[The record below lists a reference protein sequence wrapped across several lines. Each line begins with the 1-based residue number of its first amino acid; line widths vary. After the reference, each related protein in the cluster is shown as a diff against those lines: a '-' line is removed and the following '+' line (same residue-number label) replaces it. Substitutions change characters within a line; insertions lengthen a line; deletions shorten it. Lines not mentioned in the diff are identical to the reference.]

1 MDSDRNGLGP
11 FLVTYRVEMEKR
23 ITFSS
28 EELVRRVLG
37 INDRNIPYLEALLGS
52 ELFVRSTEVVCLSED
67 PIVLNR
73 FLLLF
78 GRLKRLAEHQLFFN
92 ETDIFMEFQAIKNDV
107 SLDEDLQSEEI
118 LGKRSIKIHNR
129 GAYAKGVN
137 QEHYLK
143 LMEENKVIF
152 AIGPAGT
159 GKTFLA
165 VAYALS
171 QLFSGQKRKIVLTRP
186 IVEAGESLGFLPGDL
201 AQKINPYLR
210 PLYDAMEILLSPPNI
225 RKLEEGG
232 NIEIAPLAYMRG
244 RSLRGATVIL
254 DEAQNTTVEQM
265 HMFLTRLGED
275 SKAIITGDISQI
287 DLPKSKMS
295 GLVHARKILK
305 GIDELAFVEFT
316 SKDVVRSK
324 IVQAIIDAYQYGEP

>member
-1 MDSDRNGLGP
+1 
-11 FLVTYRVEMEKR
+11 MEKR
-23 ITFSS
+23 ITFDS

-37 INDRNIPYLEALLGS
+37 INDRNIPYLEALLGC
-52 ELFVRSTEVVCLSED
+52 ELYVRSTEIVCLSD
-67 PIVLNR
+67 DTVTLTR

-78 GRLKRLAEHQLFFN
+78 GRLKRLAEEQLFFN
-92 ETDIFMEFQAIKNDV
+92 ETDIFMEFQTIKSDV
-107 SLDEDLQSEEI
+107 SLDEELLSEEESRRKSVKI
-118 LGKRSIKIHNR
+118 LNR
-129 GAYAKGVN
+129 HAYAKGVN
-137 QEHYLK
+137 QEHYLR
-143 LMEENKVIF
+143 LLETNKVIF

-171 QLFSGQKRKIVLTRP
+171 QLFSGEKRKIVLTRP
-186 IVEAGESLGFLPGDL
+186 IVEAGESLGYLPGDL

-210 PLYDAMEILLSPPNI
+210 PLYDAMELLISPPNI
-225 RKLEEGG
+225 RKLEDGG

-244 RSLRGATVIL
+244 RSLRGSTVIL

-295 GLVHARKILK
+295 GLVHAEKILQ
-305 GIDELAFVEFT
+305 GIEDLAFIHFT
-316 SKDVVRSK
+316 SEDVVRSK
-324 IVQAIIDAYQYGEP
+324 IVQAIIDAYRNGER

>member
-1 MDSDRNGLGP
+1 MG
-11 FLVTYRVEMEKR
+11 MEKR
-23 ITFSS
+23 ITFDS
-28 EELVRRVLG
+28 EELIRRVLG
-37 INDRNIPYLEALLGS
+37 VNDRNIPYVETLLGC
-52 ELFVRSTEVVCLSED
+52 ELFVRSNEVVCLSDD
-67 PIVLNR
+67 PLIQSR

-78 GRLKRLAEHQLFFN
+78 SRLGRLAEDQLFLN
-92 ETDIFMEFQAIKNDV
+92 ETDIFMEFQTIKNDV
-107 SLDEDLQSEEI
+107 SPDKDSISGERDSR
-118 LGKRSIKIHNR
+118 KSIKIHNR
-129 GAYAKGVN
+129 RAYAKGAN
-137 QEHYLK
+137 QEHYLQ
-143 LMEENKVIF
+143 LMEENKIIF

-171 QLFSGQKRKIVLTRP
+171 QLFSGQKRKIILTRP

-210 PLYDAMEILLSPPNI
+210 PLYDAMELLISPANI

-232 NIEIAPLAYMRG
+232 TIEIAPLAYMRG

-254 DEAQNTTVEQM
+254 DEAQNTTIEQM

-275 SKAIITGDISQI
+275 SKAIITGDVSQI

-295 GLVHARKILK
+295 GLVHAEKILQ
-305 GIDELAFVEFT
+305 GIDELAFAHFT
-316 SKDVVRSK
+316 SSDVVRSR
-324 IVQAIIDAYQYGEP
+324 IVQAIIDAYQNGDA

>member
-1 MDSDRNGLGP
+1 MAFGVVPCNNRMG
-11 FLVTYRVEMEKR
+11 MEKR
-23 ITFSS
+23 ITFDS

-37 INDRNIPYLEALLGS
+37 INDRNIPYIEALLGC
-52 ELFVRSTEVVCLSED
+52 ELFVRSSEVICLSDD
-67 PIVLNR
+67 PLVQNR

-78 GRLKRLAEHQLFFN
+78 GRLRRIAEHQVFLN
-92 ETDIFMEFQAIKNDV
+92 ETDIFMEFQVIKNDV
-107 SLDEDLQSEEI
+107 NLDKDLINGERDSQ
-118 LGKRSIKIHNR
+118 KSIKIHNR
-129 GAYAKGVN
+129 RAYAKGAN
-137 QEHYLK
+137 QEHYVK
-143 LMEENKVIF
+143 LMEENKIIF

-159 GKTFLA
+159 GKTYLA

-171 QLFSGQKRKIVLTRP
+171 QLFSGQKRKIILTRP

-210 PLYDAMEILLSPPNI
+210 PLYDAMELLISPSNI
-225 RKLEEGG
+225 RKLEDGG

-254 DEAQNTTVEQM
+254 DEAQNTTIEQM

-295 GLVHARKILK
+295 GLVHAQKILQ
-305 GIDELAFVEFT
+305 GIDELAFVHFT
-316 SKDVVRSK
+316 SNDVVRSK
-324 IVQAIIDAYQYGEP
+324 IVQAIIDAYQRGDA